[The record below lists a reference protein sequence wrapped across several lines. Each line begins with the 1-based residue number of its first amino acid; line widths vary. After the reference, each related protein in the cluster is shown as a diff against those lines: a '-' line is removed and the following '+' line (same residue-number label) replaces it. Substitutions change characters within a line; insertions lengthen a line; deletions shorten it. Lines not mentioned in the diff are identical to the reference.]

1 VRELSAARQNLVRLD
16 AAPFLRVVD
25 IELGAEPNQSP
36 SVAGSPLTP
45 RQRMVAQAVIA
56 GKSNREIASELYVSI
71 KTVEFHIN
79 QILTRLGVDSRTDI
93 GSALRSS

>member
-1 VRELSAARQNLVRLD
+1 
-16 AAPFLRVVD
+16 
-25 IELGAEPNQSP
+25 
-36 SVAGSPLTP
+36 
-45 RQRMVAQAVIA
+45 MVAQAVIA